1 MKMKLLENCKGN
13 GNGNGNGP
21 GPGYDH
27 LQAGEQDDQTN

>member
-21 GPGYDH
+21 GPGHDH